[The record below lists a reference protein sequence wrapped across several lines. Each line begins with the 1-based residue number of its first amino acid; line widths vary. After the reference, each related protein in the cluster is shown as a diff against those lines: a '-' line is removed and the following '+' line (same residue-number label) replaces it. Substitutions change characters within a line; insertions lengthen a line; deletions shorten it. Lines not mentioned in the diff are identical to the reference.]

1 MNFYNYNVQYEEF
14 IFSFL
19 IFVNFLNS
27 LCKVQ
32 SNDDIIILNLD
43 AAKPNVCKQNMGN
56 NTQSNGLFLPPKK
69 MAEILPKTK
78 NIS

>member
-19 IFVNFLNS
+19 IFVNFLNA

-32 SNDDIIILNLD
+32 SKDDIIILNWD
-43 AAKPNVCKQNMGN
+43 AAKPNVCKQNMGKCCW
-56 NTQSNGLFLPPKK
+56 QGGEEK
-69 MAEILPKTK
+69 
-78 NIS
+78 

>member
-19 IFVNFLNS
+19 IFVNFLNA

-32 SNDDIIILNLD
+32 SKDDIIILNLD
-43 AAKPNVCKQNMGN
+43 AAKPNVCKQNMGKCWWE
-56 NTQSNGLFLPPKK
+56 GGGEEK
-69 MAEILPKTK
+69 
-78 NIS
+78 